1 MSYIRFVWY
10 KVQNTAGEASVH
22 RWAENASVI
31 YSGWTLDQYHAENG
45 FTKIAGPFKT
55 RKEALK

>member
-10 KVQNTAGEASVH
+10 KVQNASGEVSVH
-22 RWAENASVI
+22 RWAKNASVI
-31 YSGWTLDQYHAENG
+31 HSGWTLDQYHAENG

-55 RKEALK
+55 RKEALQ

>member
-10 KVQNTAGEASVH
+10 RVQKADGTETTH
-22 RWAENASVI
+22 RWADNASEI
-31 YSGWTLDQYHAENG
+31 AGRLTLDEYHKEQG
-45 FTKIAGPFKT
+45 YTLIAGPFNS